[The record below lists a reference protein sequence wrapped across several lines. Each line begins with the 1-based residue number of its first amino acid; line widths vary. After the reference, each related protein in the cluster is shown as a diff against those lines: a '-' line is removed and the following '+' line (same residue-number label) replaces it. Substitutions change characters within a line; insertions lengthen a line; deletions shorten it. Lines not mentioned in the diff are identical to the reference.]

1 MVCNQFSVKNNK
13 FGVKNNST
21 LTLESNKKTIN
32 LDKNFI
38 NWLVGFTDAKGNFNI
53 SLKGLQD
60 NKYNSLNITFQI
72 TLHIKLINEH
82 CDLFVK
88 VYSTTILILKINKLI
103 ILFYWK
109 FG

>member
-38 NWLVGFTDAKGNFNI
+38 NWLVSKIFKIRIEDTKGKIQYFSNI
-53 SLKGLQD
+53 TEC
-60 NKYNSLNITFQI
+60 SLN
-72 TLHIKLINEH
+72 
-82 CDLFVK
+82 
-88 VYSTTILILKINKLI
+88 LKISSKIIKNCLI
-103 ILFYWK
+103 SGNPYKNYTFK
-109 FG
+109 FDTVY